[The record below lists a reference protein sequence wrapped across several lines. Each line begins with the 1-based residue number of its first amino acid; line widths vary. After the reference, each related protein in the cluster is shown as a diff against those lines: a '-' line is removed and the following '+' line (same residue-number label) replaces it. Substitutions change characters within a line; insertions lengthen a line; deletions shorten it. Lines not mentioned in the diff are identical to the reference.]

1 MLTNSINSETIFIRA
16 SLEDVSEILSLQK
29 VSFTSEAELYNNFNI
44 EPLTQTFESISEDF
58 KEYTFL
64 KVITPGIHLVK
75 MIKTIS

>member
-1 MLTNSINSETIFIRA
+1 MLTNSLYSETIFTRA
-16 SLEDVSEILSLQK
+16 SSEDVDEILSLQK
-29 VSFTSEAELYNNFNI
+29 VSFISEAELYDNFNI